1 MVLWELTLAT
11 AYFLGLKRSY
21 RLALKIQRRI
31 VTRNHPRVRQFLHR
45 RTHQVFD
52 MALRV
57 HKNIQQRDMEIG
69 RNLGNWILKGLDRMK
84 PSAQVLRP
92 KQIEPTSTAGKAA
105 KRLLDSTRLK
115 PHANTKTPSQSNEV
129 GRHLFLSLRNLRPKF
144 TPTISMMMKIKP
156 PRPVGSS
163 TQYRPFSDSS
173 PVNPIYARGGFDGL
187 IRKDILQWMGR
198 R

>member
-1 MVLWELTLAT
+1 MVLWELALGT
-11 AYFLGLKRSY
+11 AYFLGLRRSY
-21 RLALKIQRRI
+21 RLALKTQRRI
-31 VTRNHPRVRQFLHR
+31 ISPNHPRIRQFLHR

-69 RNLGNWILKGLDRMK
+69 RNLGNWILRGLDRMK

-92 KQIEPTSTAGKAA
+92 KQIEPSTAKAA

-115 PHANTKTPSQSNEV
+115 PHANTKTPQSSEV

-144 TPTISMMMKIKP
+144 SPTISMMMKIKP
-156 PRPVGSS
+156 PRAVGST
-163 TQYRPFSDSS
+163 TQYRPFSESS
-173 PVNPIYARGGFDGL
+173 LVKPFYARGGFDGVV
-187 IRKDILQWMGR
+187 RKDILQWMGQR
-198 R
+198 